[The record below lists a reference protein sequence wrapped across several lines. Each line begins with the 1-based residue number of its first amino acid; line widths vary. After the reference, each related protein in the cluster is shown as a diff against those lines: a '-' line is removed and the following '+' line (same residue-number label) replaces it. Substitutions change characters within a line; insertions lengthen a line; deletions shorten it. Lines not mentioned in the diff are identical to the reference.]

1 MGYPSGWGKKL
12 RGVQRFDFK
21 FPDHAGKANSET
33 LMVEPVSEDLFIVL
47 KNVTRVLGRLP
58 RTPQD
63 SGASPGRAARSPFT
77 HSSSAAR
84 EPRVWWGE
92 ISKKEEESFYEIS
105 HDGYGYSYGTPTGTG
120 NPTLRTRP
128 LHYQQLH
135 PSCRVERSARGN
147 AKRSLQ
153 TPGDNRP
160 QQAWGSQSLHT
171 IPPGIPGRPSI
182 HRWCFSCSLCMS
194 PMPSQS

>member
-1 MGYPSGWGKKL
+1 MARARSTLPLGHGALCVTASDSQGRTVLVSVWLGVRRVMGYPSGWGKKL

-33 LMVEPVSEDLFIVL
+33 LMVDPVSEDLFIVL

-84 EPRVWWGE
+84 EPRVWWGG
-92 ISKKEEESFYEIS
+92 KF
-105 HDGYGYSYGTPTGTG
+105 
-120 NPTLRTRP
+120 
-128 LHYQQLH
+128 Q
-135 PSCRVERSARGN
+135 
-147 AKRSLQ
+147 KRRRKL
-153 TPGDNRP
+153 
-160 QQAWGSQSLHT
+160 L
-171 IPPGIPGRPSI
+171 
-182 HRWCFSCSLCMS
+182 
-194 PMPSQS
+194 